1 MAGPVANMANIW
13 KKKPFKY
20 TPPSPPANLIDCSN
34 LTIDFAARKF
44 LNIGL
49 DPTDEFNT
57 RIHIITAS
65 RYVNIPVDFLNRIF
79 RLMGNILSFILDQPE
94 KYKRKLFLETDSIS
108 LSSMVYQSENTLVI
122 ESKIQDGCRVLLNRT
137 DLLLLQ
143 DLESTISEIIDRKS
157 IIIKPIVIHQ
167 IDLIASFLKTNSMLK
182 HSTLEI
188 MRNRVR
194 NVNNDFISIHVIGEN
209 DYIFTSQLKLYAT
222 DCIVQKWMEK
232 LEKDEGYNGQCSLVY
247 SPPSFNSLYGQ
258 ENLPLISPLSP
269 PTQESHVE
277 NMEYSLP
284 TQESPVENMQY
295 SLPTQESP
303 VENMQYSLPT
313 QESPVENMQY
323 SLPTQESFTE
333 NDGPFGPQY
342 IYN

>member
-1 MAGPVANMANIW
+1 
-13 KKKPFKY
+13 
-20 TPPSPPANLIDCSN
+20 
-34 LTIDFAARKF
+34 
-44 LNIGL
+44 
-49 DPTDEFNT
+49 
-57 RIHIITAS
+57 
-65 RYVNIPVDFLNRIF
+65 
-79 RLMGNILSFILDQPE
+79 
-94 KYKRKLFLETDSIS
+94 
-108 LSSMVYQSENTLVI
+108 
-122 ESKIQDGCRVLLNRT
+122 
-137 DLLLLQ
+137 
-143 DLESTISEIIDRKS
+143 
-157 IIIKPIVIHQ
+157 
-167 IDLIASFLKTNSMLK
+167 
-182 HSTLEI
+182 

-194 NVNNDFISIHVIGEN
+194 NVNNDFMSIHVIGEN

-277 NMEYSLP
+277 NM
-284 TQESPVENMQY
+284 
-295 SLPTQESP
+295 
-303 VENMQYSLPT
+303 
-313 QESPVENMQY
+313 QY